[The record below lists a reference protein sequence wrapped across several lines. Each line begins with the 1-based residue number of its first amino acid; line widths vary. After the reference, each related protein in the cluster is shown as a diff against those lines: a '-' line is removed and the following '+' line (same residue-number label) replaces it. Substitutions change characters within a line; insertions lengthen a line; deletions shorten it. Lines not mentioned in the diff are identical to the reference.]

1 MEFHIGIIH
10 VGALRRFGF
19 LYMFSFEG
27 FQVTAM
33 TATPAKK
40 TAEETKATTNAATTS
55 RFIKTGMLPGLS
67 APTPAQQH
75 KIQTV
80 AGTIAGMIRDSRCS
94 DMEAKAVISN
104 LILEFGTLEALSQ
117 DQQQAMKANYKQKRV
132 PRNPGWRV
140 R

>member
-1 MEFHIGIIH
+1 
-10 VGALRRFGF
+10 
-19 LYMFSFEG
+19 
-27 FQVTAM
+27 M
-33 TATPAKK
+33 TATTAKK
-40 TAEETKATTNAATTS
+40 TAEETKATTNAAATTS
-55 RFIKTGMLPGLS
+55 RFIKTGMLPGLP

-80 AGTIAGMIRDSRCS
+80 AGTVAGMIRDSRCS
-94 DMEAKAVISN
+94 DMEAKAVLSN

-117 DQQQAMKANYKQKRV
+117 DQQQAMKSNYKQKRV

>member
-1 MEFHIGIIH
+1 
-10 VGALRRFGF
+10 
-19 LYMFSFEG
+19 MFSFEG

-33 TATPAKK
+33 TATTAKK
-40 TAEETKATTNAATTS
+40 TAEEAQAINAAASTAATTT
-55 RFIKTGMLPGLS
+55 RFIKTGMLPGLPN
-67 APTPAQQH
+67 PTPAQQH

-117 DQQQAMKANYKQKRV
+117 DQQQAMKSNYKQKRV